1 MIREDLQDAAK
12 KQIEKRW
19 LTVEIK
25 DAFNEPVLKQ
35 IYV

>member
-1 MIREDLQDAAK
+1 MVREDFQDTTK